1 MSEAQKAEVNVDVLH
16 EKLVTLENV
25 ARRTNNPSK
34 EKMTMILS
42 RFHAHKATPSFVAH
56 LVLKLVS
63 NKDEESI
70 LEKEQKLMKHFG
82 LDLKTKKGTSQTI
95 KEGSNEQQPSSN
107 LFPGGWGLG
116 GFSPGGFWP
125 MQFNA
130 QPTAN
135 AMPFAWPSFLPA
147 MRPPASNRPRS
158 RYNNAV
164 KKCFRCRKTTHL
176 VKDCPLN

>member
-1 MSEAQKAEVNVDVLH
+1 
-16 EKLVTLENV
+16 
-25 ARRTNNPSK
+25 
-34 EKMTMILS
+34 MILS

-82 LDLKTKKGTSQTI
+82 LDLKTKKGTNQTI

-116 GFSPGGFWP
+116 GF
-125 MQFNA
+125 
-130 QPTAN
+130 
-135 AMPFAWPSFLPA
+135 
-147 MRPPASNRPRS
+147 
-158 RYNNAV
+158 
-164 KKCFRCRKTTHL
+164 HL
-176 VKDCPLN
+176 VDLGLCNLMHSRTQTRCHLLGRLSYLQCVPLPLIDPEVVTTMQLRSVFDAGKLHTLLRIVL